1 MPLGCPGHLTVVGMK
16 RRRVIIALVIVTGLV
31 LGLVLG
37 RGGWAWRR
45 SLTLLEGSRQTT
57 PETLQFVPKQSP
69 LVVSLLTRPDQLGE
83 LWLGLAKARQR
94 PKIKREL
101 ARLEALLL
109 AGTGLSYQQD
119 LQPWLGE
126 ETTLAVVSADLD
138 QDPDNGLTPGYLVV
152 LSCEDGETARSRL
165 ELFWQNR
172 AIAGTS
178 LTFSDLAGNRLI
190 YASQPEAGLIPLA
203 TTLVANR
210 FLLVANHPEVLRQAL
225 GAAQAV
231 DTNLALD
238 SRYKATLK
246 TLPSRRIGLVAMH
259 LPGLHHW
266 LQGEGSPGVRWAS
279 ALPPSLPDSLVDWG
293 LISLALDRQGVL
305 ADLALTARP
314 GRPLPAYQGGLGAD
328 PEWLAALPEPLPVV
342 AVGHDL
348 THLGPSL
355 QPLVDLMP
363 VAWRSS
369 LSLPQEVDRRFGD
382 GAMAAIQTGASQDY
396 GLGLNLAGPTNALD
410 WLVLSHPSPGWDEAL
425 ETLNQLGQAQG
436 LGVSALAIQQQ
447 SVRAWSR
454 LLVQPQG
461 QNLEVTA
468 AVAGLQAH
476 LADQLQ
482 VLAGSAQILNQVLSR
497 QAEPAPAP
505 PAWWAE
511 RARFASPVA
520 AYLHVDWPRLQ
531 GTLPRSP
538 RLDLIT
544 TVTDPLLRHI
554 QAITLACYGQSD
566 RLQRSA
572 LFLRLHNP

>member
-1 MPLGCPGHLTVVGMK
+1 MK
-16 RRRVIIALVIVTGLV
+16 RRRVIIALVIATGLI

-37 RGGWAWRR
+37 QGGWAWRR
-45 SLTLLEGSRQTT
+45 SLVLLEGSRQAT

-69 LVVSLLTRPDQLGE
+69 LVVSLLARPDRFADV
-83 LWLGLAKARQR
+83 WLGLAPPKQR
-94 PKIKREL
+94 PQIKKEL
-101 ARLEALLL
+101 AWLEDVLL
-109 AGTGLSYQQD
+109 AGTGLTYQQD

-126 ETTLAVVSADLD
+126 ETTLAVVSSDLD
-138 QDPDNGLTPGYLVV
+138 QDPDNGRSPGYLVIF
-152 LSCEDGETARSRL
+152 SCEDGQAARQSL

-172 AIAGTS
+172 AIAGTP
-178 LTFSDLAGNRLI
+178 LIFTDLAGNRLI
-190 YASQPEAGLIPLA
+190 HASQTEAGLTPLA

-238 SRYKATLK
+238 SRYKTALK
-246 TLPSRRIGLVAMH
+246 GLPSRRVGLVAMN
-259 LPGLHHW
+259 LPGLQDW
-266 LQGEGSPGVRWAS
+266 LQGSPFPGAS
-279 ALPPSLPDSLVDWG
+279 PLPPNPPDSLVDWG
-293 LISLALDRQGVL
+293 LMSLALDRQGVL

-328 PEWLAALPEPLPVV
+328 PAWLGTLPEPLPVV

-348 THLGPSL
+348 ARLGPSL
-355 QPLVDLMP
+355 QPLVDLVP

-369 LSLPQEVDRRFGD
+369 LSLPQELDRRFGD
-382 GAMAAIQTGASQDY
+382 GAMVAIQTGASQDY

-410 WLVLSHPSPGWDEAL
+410 WLVLSRPSPAWEEAL

-436 LGVSALAIQQQ
+436 LGASSLAIQQQ
-447 SVRAWSR
+447 PVRAWSR
-454 LLVQPQG
+454 LRVEPQG

-468 AVAGLQAH
+468 AVAGLEAN

-482 VLAGSAQILNQVLSR
+482 VLSGSAEILNQVLSR
-497 QAEPAPAP
+497 QAESTPAP

-511 RARFASPVA
+511 RGRFTSPVA

-531 GTLPRSP
+531 ARLPRSP
-538 RLDLIT
+538 RLELVQ

-554 QAITLACYGQSD
+554 QAITLASYGQSD